1 MILINYPNI
10 IRVGERSL
18 IIIIGLVYI
27 YLYREVK
34 SKRRNK
40 ILFPKEREYRE
51 KKTRRFLEFS

>member
-10 IRVGERSL
+10 IRVRDRT
-18 IIIIGLVYI
+18 YI

-34 SKRRNK
+34 NKRRRK
-40 ILFPKEREYRE
+40 IFFPKEREYRK

>member
-10 IRVGERSL
+10 IRVGEMSL

-34 SKRRNK
+34 SKRSNK
-40 ILFPKEREYRE
+40 ILFLKEREYRE
-51 KKTRRFLEFS
+51 KK